1 MAMEESS
8 AQRWARYWSDGDADG
23 EVFTRGGTS
32 GHPALEAFWRDRL
45 AKVSG
50 PSLDVACGAAT
61 VFQHGS
67 QAGIAVALDY
77 SHSALGKLRER
88 TRTVLTLVGD
98 AAELPFSDASMA
110 QVVSQFGLE
119 YAGMPAFGEA
129 ARVLAPDG
137 NLVLLCH
144 LVGSK
149 IFHQSDAEL
158 QALDEMAE
166 LEFLPRGEA
175 ALRAAYAGDED
186 AFVAAARSFMAA
198 ERPMAER
205 LQGGD
210 GSGLPAHL
218 YRSFRALFEERARYA
233 PEDAFAWLS
242 ASAEQMAESRARLRA
257 IIQAAL
263 PAEDQSA
270 VLSSLAAGGVR
281 DLLATPFYLP
291 GDERPLAVVIE
302 GRGG

>member
-61 VFQHGS
+61 VFQHGGPLGV
-67 QAGIAVALDY
+67 ALALDY

-88 TRTVLTLVGD
+88 MPDVTALVGD
-98 AAELPFSDASMA
+98 AAELPFPDGSMA

-119 YAGMPAFGEA
+119 YAGMPAFVEA

-137 NLVLLCH
+137 ALVLLCH

-149 IFHQSDAEL
+149 IFDQSDAEL

-186 AFVAAARSFMAA
+186 SFVAAARSFMAA
-198 ERPMAER
+198 ERPIAER
-205 LQGGD
+205 LLGGD
-210 GSGLPAHL
+210 GAGLPAHL
-218 YRSFRALFEERARYA
+218 YRSFRALFEDRARYA
-233 PEDAFAWLS
+233 PEDAFAWLD
-242 ASAEQMAESRARLRA
+242 ASAAQMAESRARLRA
-257 IIQAAL
+257 ITRAAL
-263 PAEDQSA
+263 PAGDQSV
-270 VLSSLAAGGVR
+270 VLESLAAAGIR
-281 DLLATPFYLP
+281 DLRATPFHLP
-291 GDERPLAVVIE
+291 GDEQPLAVAIE